1 MTRQPTGKPG
11 YRVGL
16 AGASSLLGQEILRV
30 LKERG
35 LAISRLSTFEAEEE
49 EPDLPVLD
57 LSEGMGFEA
66 SGEED
71 APGSLDL
78 LIFAARP
85 RSKAGETSLLGR
97 ALIAAGLAADS
108 SASPSSH
115 CLVIDAAGAL
125 GKMPGAPLS
134 VPRLEGTGPAT
145 PSTALSQVRVSPH
158 PAAIV
163 LSTLLLRLA
172 ARFAVKNCV
181 AQVFFPASEIG
192 PRAIDE
198 LQKQTLNLL
207 TFQKIPE
214 KVYGAQLAF
223 NVLPRL
229 PGKHNAEL
237 NELDIR
243 VRHQLRRYLGDRVPM
258 PALQL
263 CQVAV
268 FYSLA
273 FSVFVEFDQPAAAE
287 ALTAALAGEGTSVR
301 RHNEAA
307 PSPIEAAGS
316 GEILL
321 DAVVAGRDRPNGCWI
336 WAAVD
341 NIRLAAEN
349 AADIAL
355 KTLPHFRRKQ

>member
-1 MTRQPTGKPG
+1 
-11 YRVGL
+11 
-16 AGASSLLGQEILRV
+16 
-30 LKERG
+30 
-35 LAISRLSTFEAEEE
+35 
-49 EPDLPVLD
+49 
-57 LSEGMGFEA
+57 
-66 SGEED
+66 
-71 APGSLDL
+71 
-78 LIFAARP
+78 
-85 RSKAGETSLLGR
+85 LGR
-97 ALIAAGLAADS
+97 ALVAAGLAGDS
-108 SASPSSH
+108 SSSH

-125 GKMPGAPLS
+125 GKMPGAHLS
-134 VPRLEGTGPAT
+134 VPRLERVAPA
-145 PSTALSQVRVSPH
+145 PPAALLSQILMSPH

-172 ARFAVKNCV
+172 ARFTVKGSV
-181 AQVFFPASEIG
+181 AQVFFPASEMG

-229 PGKHNAEL
+229 PGKHHAAL
-237 NELDIR
+237 NELDAR
-243 VRHQLRRYLGDRVPM
+243 VRHELRQYLGARVPA

-273 FSVFVEFDQPAAAE
+273 FSVFVEFDQPATAE
-287 ALTAALAGEGTSVR
+287 ALTAALAGEGISVR
-301 RHNEAA
+301 RPSEAA

-316 GEILL
+316 GAILI
-321 DAVVAGRDRPNGCWI
+321 DAVTVHRDQPNGCWI

-355 KTLPHFRRKQ
+355 NSLPHLRQKQ